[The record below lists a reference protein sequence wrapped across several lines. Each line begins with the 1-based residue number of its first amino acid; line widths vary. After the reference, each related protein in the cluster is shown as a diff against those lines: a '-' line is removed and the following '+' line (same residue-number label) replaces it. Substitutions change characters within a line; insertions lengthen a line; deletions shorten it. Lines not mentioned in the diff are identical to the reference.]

1 MWIIDRR
8 GTIRDLSELPSLLG
22 ASFGGS
28 KLASY
33 AVENLGFVMV
43 GTRPRRTFVRLR
55 PRFVTGGT
63 VTALW
68 YWLHEHADRPCS
80 VRWLADDVWRDE
92 VIFGFGPT
100 MRLIEALCEATVPP
114 RHDTSNRLR
123 RRALGGAE
131 GAIRIDLTEMRD
143 LVCGVP
149 ESARM
154 RRQLSSRFGGRWTL
168 SELDTSTGQVIVR
181 SMGEGYPLY
190 DCAWTCEPRGRSFD
204 EFPDAAY
211 GRFVTRSHRE
221 AFETA
226 RPIHDEV
233 DAHINWPRFGVLRIR
248 YERIIAPFFSG
259 SRPLL
264 LSVSAAKADDA
275 STDL

>member
-1 MWIIDRR
+1 
-8 GTIRDLSELPSLLG
+8 
-22 ASFGGS
+22 
-28 KLASY
+28 
-33 AVENLGFVMV
+33 VENLGFVLV

-92 VIFGFGPT
+92 LIFGFCPT

-114 RHDTSNRLR
+114 QHDPPDRLKRHRLDDAERSFRVDLPDVRDVVCGMPESGRLR
-123 RRALGGAE
+123 RE
-131 GAIRIDLTEMRD
+131 
-143 LVCGVP
+143 
-149 ESARM
+149 
-154 RRQLSSRFGGRWTL
+154 LSLRFGGRWTL
-168 SELDTSTGQVIVR
+168 SELDTSTGQVVVR

-190 DCAWTCEPRGRSFD
+190 DCAWTCEPLGRSFD

-221 AFETA
+221 AFEAA
-226 RPIHDEV
+226 RPIHEEI
-233 DAHINWPRFGVLRIR
+233 DALINWPRFGLLRTR
-248 YERIIAPFFSG
+248 YERVIAPFFSG

-275 STDL
+275 RTDL